1 LQQFLAQ
8 ITQRV
13 FAWIMASVLLE
24 HIQAAK
30 SFLDSMKG
38 QSCYDDCLAAQK
50 GHIETTLAGITLGV
64 REASKIV
71 DACKSLPFS
80 PDTLSELLRL
90 VGAKTSHALLE
101 LSNPGKLVFQNYEA
115 ILNYF
120 TKEHWVAWSS
130 MDDDEMF
137 DDIAKHA
144 ISIMLKVPTENTH
157 RVLATIHLAIKK
169 GGVEAA
175 MRLSAFEKNAAVKA
189 SKRHF
194 KKMLKTMPP
203 VSVWVPHL
211 PERPADFRRAY
222 PRVCEVAYA
231 NTAPFPCPVPPQMLL
246 ALAASVP
253 CRSSKKEL
261 RADAAHEPNFSQSM
275 VSRGAS
281 PTLTIQQTMQLFFS
295 MIQGGNMGNMM
306 QGGNMGTGFK
316 EEIEIL
322 KKKTDSTL
330 VRGADGSPAHGSP
343 AHDSPAHSS
352 PAHDSPAHGTP
363 ADGQKGN
370 ADDPS
375 KKLPRHSADEALAI
389 IKAARDKVATTTKAA
404 KSAKNKEA
412 AAKGAKAEKGKEAKA
427 AKPAKEAAKP
437 ATVAVEWSR
446 DQVLAR
452 TGAKGAGQ
460 SKAFKFGKLRPY
472 GTVDAAKAA
481 ATKWIKSR

>member
-1 LQQFLAQ
+1 
-8 ITQRV
+8 
-13 FAWIMASVLLE
+13 
-24 HIQAAK
+24 
-30 SFLDSMKG
+30 
-38 QSCYDDCLAAQK
+38 
-50 GHIETTLAGITLGV
+50 
-64 REASKIV
+64 
-71 DACKSLPFS
+71 
-80 PDTLSELLRL
+80 
-90 VGAKTSHALLE
+90 
-101 LSNPGKLVFQNYEA
+101 
-115 ILNYF
+115 
-120 TKEHWVAWSS
+120 
-130 MDDDEMF
+130 
-137 DDIAKHA
+137 
-144 ISIMLKVPTENTH
+144 
-157 RVLATIHLAIKK
+157 
-169 GGVEAA
+169 
-175 MRLSAFEKNAAVKA
+175 
-189 SKRHF
+189 
-194 KKMLKTMPP
+194 
-203 VSVWVPHL
+203 
-211 PERPADFRRAY
+211 
-222 PRVCEVAYA
+222 
-231 NTAPFPCPVPPQMLL
+231 MLL

-322 KKKTDSTL
+322 RKKTDSTL

-375 KKLPRHSADEALAI
+375 KKLPRYSADEALAI
-389 IKAARDKVATTTKAA
+389 IQAARDKVATTTKAA